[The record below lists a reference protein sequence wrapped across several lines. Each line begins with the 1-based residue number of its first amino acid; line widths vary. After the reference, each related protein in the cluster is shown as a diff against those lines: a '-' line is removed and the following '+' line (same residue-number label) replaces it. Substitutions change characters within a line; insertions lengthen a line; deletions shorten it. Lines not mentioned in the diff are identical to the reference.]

1 MSHVDPA
8 VPGTSHVPDVHPTFT
23 SCSTG
28 VARSQPVTRT
38 LRQALTVV
46 VPVVLLTTGVA
57 CSSGDESSDTSS
69 TSAPPATEP
78 VAPTSPGTGGV
89 TLANNPVPVPAGGTA
104 SVQVDWTGQEP
115 RTLMFVTVCRKPTND
130 PTFQV
135 GIDCSP
141 LSELNPNGTADGNGS
156 VELEVF
162 RGPTPDGDNLWGCFA
177 EGDEAPPGVQV
188 NTTCYVRVT
197 NDVVL
202 NQEDARDVPFTLV
215 DP

>member
-1 MSHVDPA
+1 MDSPQRTT
-8 VPGTSHVPDVHPTFT
+8 PPDVHPTFT
-23 SCSTG
+23 SGSTG
-28 VARSQPVTRT
+28 VARSHPVTRT
-38 LRQALTVV
+38 LRQPLAVVASVV
-46 VPVVLLTTGVA
+46 VSVVLLAVGAA
-57 CSSGDESSDTSS
+57 CSSSDESSGTSS
-69 TSAPPATEP
+69 TTVPPDTEP

-89 TLANNPVPVPAGGTA
+89 TLASDPVPVPAGGTA
-104 SVQVDWTGQEP
+104 SVRVDWTGQEP
-115 RTLMFVTVCRKPTND
+115 RTLMFVTICRKPTND

-156 VELEVF
+156 VDLDVF
-162 RGPTPDGDNLWGCFA
+162 RGPSPDGDNLWGCFA
-177 EGDEAPPGVQV
+177 EGDEAPPGIQV

-202 NQEDARDVPFTLV
+202 NQEDARDVPFTIV